1 MAGIAE
7 RAPAVPMCALLRH
20 GADTNVRASGGM
32 FHGKDNGCVGHHFVT
47 DDTALTL
54 AVRCDRWDMVE
65 ALLQCGVEPDQRAE
79 VDGIR
84 EVTALMIAIKNGNVV
99 LFSLLLGH
107 GADAALED
115 AAGQTALD
123 YVEQYI
129 AEQLDFAVEGDE
141 AAAPSR
147 VDEGWELAHSV
158 MQQQLDSL
166 QLRRPVKRARTRR

>member
-1 MAGIAE
+1 M
-7 RAPAVPMCALLRH
+7 
-20 GADTNVRASGGM
+20 
-32 FHGKDNGCVGHHFVT
+32 T

-115 AAGQTALD
+115 AAGQTTLD
-123 YVEQYI
+123 YVEQYSST
-129 AEQLDFAVEGDE
+129 
-141 AAAPSR
+141 SR
-147 VDEGWELAHSV
+147 S
-158 MQQQLDSL
+158 SL
-166 QLRRPVKRARTRR
+166 TLRWRATRRRRRRE